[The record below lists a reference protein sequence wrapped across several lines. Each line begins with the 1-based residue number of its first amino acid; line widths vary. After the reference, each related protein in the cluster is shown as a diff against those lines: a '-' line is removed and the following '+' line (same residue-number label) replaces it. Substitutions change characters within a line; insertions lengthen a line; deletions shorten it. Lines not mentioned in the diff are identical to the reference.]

1 MTSDKP
7 TGDEL
12 AATIPSGDQ
21 LLDSLEQLRTKLC
34 ELSEKVSSSGVERTV
49 ALRDNLGHDCP
60 FYVKS
65 LKLFFERDYL
75 ELRNLVDSCSNLFK
89 EVEND

>member
-12 AATIPSGDQ
+12 LDNLDQ
-21 LLDSLEQLRTKLC
+21 LRLKLC
-34 ELSEKVSSSGVERTV
+34 ELSEKVSNSGVERTV